1 MSSYKCNFC
10 DNNYGTKKSLNLHQ
24 KTAKF
29 CLEIQKGM
37 KNNTNVHDTEN
48 DNFLCEYCDDKFTLK
63 SSLERHYNRC
73 KFKEI
78 KNKDTEIESLKNTI
92 KQYEKLKDSFQE
104 QKEDNLV
111 LKKELNLKDEFI
123 QELKKE
129 IESLK
134 NKVDDTYMTL
144 LDRSDKTYNT
154 FIEKEE
160 KLVNTLLY
168 QNSSSKNTKSV
179 NNSLTI
185 NNYGIKPLTT
195 DSLIEALE
203 AYNTKNPYAFNGY
216 QYDGA
221 TLERGSLKLEFVFYG
236 IVKEL
241 RDYYGITD
249 VSREKIVY
257 NYNGELTLTT
267 MQEFI
272 RTNIVMNNIDA
283 ILEWIENL
291 QVQIEERI
299 IDGVI
304 DIKGE
309 ERMMTEEEKSKLKDK
324 KESLNYVYK
333 IFKGSKDMGTA
344 SMYLIDTLREEAMKV
359 GKVVGKT
366 KIITKQLSDSG
377 RDL

>member
-1 MSSYKCNFC
+1 M
-10 DNNYGTKKSLNLHQ
+10 
-24 KTAKF
+24 
-29 CLEIQKGM
+29 
-37 KNNTNVHDTEN
+37 
-48 DNFLCEYCDDKFTLK
+48 
-63 SSLERHYNRC
+63 
-73 KFKEI
+73 
-78 KNKDTEIESLKNTI
+78 
-92 KQYEKLKDSFQE
+92 KDSFQE

>member
-1 MSSYKCNFC
+1 MDENIRDISFFHKIKI
-10 DNNYGTKKSLNLHQ
+10 KKQIGRNLV
-24 KTAKF
+24 KYYYTPG
-29 CLEIQKGM
+29 LI
-37 KNNTNVHDTEN
+37 
-48 DNFLCEYCDDKFTLK
+48 
-63 SSLERHYNRC
+63 
-73 KFKEI
+73 
-78 KNKDTEIESLKNTI
+78 EIESLR
-92 KQYEKLKDSFQE
+92 
-104 QKEDNLV
+104 
-111 LKKELNLKDEFI
+111 
-123 QELKKE
+123 
-129 IESLK
+129 
-134 NKVDDTYMTL
+134 NKVDKSYNTIIERT
-144 LDRSDKTYNT
+144 DKTYDS
-154 FIEKEE
+154 FFQKEE
-160 KLVNTLLY
+160 KLVDTLIH
-168 QNSSSKNTKSV
+168 Q
-179 NNSLTI
+179 NNSIISSLPHNKNQKNISNNYTI

-366 KIITKQLSDSG
+366 KTITKQLSDSG

>member
-1 MSSYKCNFC
+1 MKEQNNKLNEQL
-10 DNNYGTKKSLNLHQ
+10 NNY
-24 KTAKF
+24 KTEVRVKDEQ
-29 CLEIQKGM
+29 LRM
-37 KNNTNVHDTEN
+37 KD
-48 DNFLCEYCDDKFTLK
+48 
-63 SSLERHYNRC
+63 
-73 KFKEI
+73 
-78 KNKDTEIESLKNTI
+78 
-92 KQYEKLKDSFQE
+92 E
-104 QKEDNLV
+104 QHE
-111 LKKELNLKDEFI
+111 KELKMKDDIISKLE
-123 QELKKE
+123 KE
-129 IESLK
+129 IENLRQE
-134 NKVDDTYMTL
+134 NKDMYNTIIERT
-144 LDRSDKTYNT
+144 DKTYDS
-154 FIEKEE
+154 FFQKEE
-160 KLVNTLLY
+160 KLVDTLIH
-168 QNSSSKNTKSV
+168 Q
-179 NNSLTI
+179 NNSIISSLPHNKNQKNISNNYTI

-366 KIITKQLSDSG
+366 KIITKQLLDPG